1 MTSRRYGSLLVLCLL
16 VGATATAA
24 QTEVPLETDEQKILY
39 ALGLALSARLPS
51 INPTEAEIE
60 FIEVGLRDGLQ
71 GREPRVDMREYIT
84 KLDGFV
90 NQRISAAAEKEKV
103 AGDAFRAEQAKL
115 DGAVTT
121 DSGMIYFE
129 VEPGTGA
136 QPSATDSVTLHYHG
150 TLPDGSVFD
159 SSRQRGEPAQ
169 FALNGVVPCF
179 GEGVQLMKV
188 GGKAKLVCP
197 PELAYGD
204 RGSPPQ
210 IKPGATL
217 VFEIELIG
225 ILQPGAATPPPAP
238 TP

>member
-1 MTSRRYGSLLVLCLL
+1 LLVLCLL

-24 QTEVPLETDEQKILY
+24 QDEVALETDEQKILY
-39 ALGLALSARLPS
+39 ALGLALAARLPS
-51 INPTEAEIE
+51 INPTDAEIE
-60 FIEVGLRDGLQ
+60 FIEVGLKDGLQ

-90 NQRISAAAEKEKV
+90 NERIGAAAAEEKV
-103 AGDAFRAEQAKL
+103 AGDTFRAEQAKL

-136 QPSATDSVTLHYHG
+136 QPSATDTVTLHYHG
-150 TLPDGSVFD
+150 TLTDGNVFD

-188 GGKAKLVCP
+188 GGKSKLVCP
-197 PELAYGD
+197 PDLAYGD

-217 VFEIELIG
+217 VFEVELIG
-225 ILQPGAATPPPAP
+225 ILSQAAAP
-238 TP
+238 TPTPPTP